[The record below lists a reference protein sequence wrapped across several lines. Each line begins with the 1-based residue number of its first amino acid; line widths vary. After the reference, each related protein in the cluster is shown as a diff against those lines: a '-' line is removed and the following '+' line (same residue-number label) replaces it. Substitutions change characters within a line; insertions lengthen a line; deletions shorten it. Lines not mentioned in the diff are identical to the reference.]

1 MGKEEG
7 KTGKTKGGNGREG
20 KRRGGEI

>member
-7 KTGKTKGGNGREG
+7 KTGKTRGGNGREG